1 MMQPTQLKLHDIKP
15 LVEIV
20 DYSFYYFLALSVIGT
35 VVFFGA
41 LYLLFGWLKHRKKE
55 NKRKKALEILKKIDL
70 KKDPK
75 QAAYQLTKYGAV
87 FKNDDTRHKEMYENM
102 VSKLQNYK
110 YKKEVEPFD
119 SETVSVINLYREI
132 CDV

>member
-1 MMQPTQLKLHDIKP
+1 MNQGELKLHDIKP

-20 DYSFYYFLALSVIGT
+20 DYSFYYFLALSIVAVVI
-35 VVFFGA
+35 FA
-41 LYLLFGWLKHRKKE
+41 AILYLFLRWLKHRKKE
-55 NKRKKALEILKKIDL
+55 NLRQKALEVLRSVDL

-75 QAAYQLTKYGAV
+75 KAAYDLTKYGSI
-87 FKNDDTRHKEMYENM
+87 FKDDDIRHKEMYENM
-102 VSKLQNYK
+102 LAKLQNYK

-119 SETVSVINLYREI
+119 DDTIAVINLYREI